1 MVSAGRILWTSDR
14 DFNKDEIRDQRYFL
28 VAEHNDLITKAR
40 HDLNA
45 RELKIMDYVVSKIKP
60 NDEHFNLIDT
70 SMYELTRVL
79 DLKRSGRTYSQL
91 AQNLED
97 MRAKSVKI
105 YNPSERRL
113 TLTGWFEVVDI
124 WENGQVKLRINKQ
137 FAPFLLK
144 LKDSGHYTQYF
155 LEDTVRLKSKYA
167 ILLYKLMREVDKDHS
182 QSIGILQGTPEE
194 YMAWLGSPSKYQY
207 KYLKNK
213 VLNPAIE
220 EINCKINDMELEL
233 LQARRGRKVVQI
245 EIHNN
250 FARRKSLRYQ

>member
-137 FAPFLLK
+137 FARISSRF
-144 LKDSGHYTQYF
+144 
-155 LEDTVRLKSKYA
+155 
-167 ILLYKLMREVDKDHS
+167 
-182 QSIGILQGTPEE
+182 
-194 YMAWLGSPSKYQY
+194 
-207 KYLKNK
+207 
-213 VLNPAIE
+213 
-220 EINCKINDMELEL
+220 
-233 LQARRGRKVVQI
+233 
-245 EIHNN
+245 
-250 FARRKSLRYQ
+250 

>member
-113 TLTGWFEVVDI
+113 TLTGWFEGI
-124 WENGQVKLRINKQ
+124 WCKQ
-137 FAPFLLK
+137 C
-144 LKDSGHYTQYF
+144 
-155 LEDTVRLKSKYA
+155 ER
-167 ILLYKLMREVDKDHS
+167 
-182 QSIGILQGTPEE
+182 
-194 YMAWLGSPSKYQY
+194 
-207 KYLKNK
+207 
-213 VLNPAIE
+213 
-220 EINCKINDMELEL
+220 
-233 LQARRGRKVVQI
+233 
-245 EIHNN
+245 
-250 FARRKSLRYQ
+250 